1 MERFDQAVTVLT
13 LTMGLCLM
21 WEGYTDL
28 SETGKMAGLPARD
41 KGATQLSGLDIGS
54 TTVSGG
60 GSIQATLTFSG
71 LTPTNGALV
80 RMTVSMTAGA
90 PSAVPISDVLVP
102 AARKTWQVS
111 IPTNPVD
118 SPQRVIVTASW
129 GGASKSVVVIVR

>member
-1 MERFDQAVTVLT
+1 
-13 LTMGLCLM
+13 
-21 WEGYTDL
+21 
-28 SETGKMAGLPARD
+28 
-41 KGATQLSGLDIGS
+41 
-54 TTVSGG
+54 
-60 GSIQATLTFSG
+60 
-71 LTPTNGALV
+71 
-80 RMTVSMTAGA
+80 MTVSMTAGA

>member
-1 MERFDQAVTVLT
+1 
-13 LTMGLCLM
+13 
-21 WEGYTDL
+21 
-28 SETGKMAGLPARD
+28 
-41 KGATQLSGLDIGS
+41 
-54 TTVSGG
+54 
-60 GSIQATLTFSG
+60 
-71 LTPTNGALV
+71 
-80 RMTVSMTAGA
+80 MTAGA